1 MTNDNY
7 KQCKNCVMDTTDSRI
22 TFNVKGVCDHCIDFE
37 KDVSN
42 KWFPNEEGKLRLN
55 KIVDKIKKD
64 GENREFDCILGM
76 SGGVDSSYMLHL
88 AVKDLGLRPLVF
100 HVDSGW
106 NSEQAVKNIQL
117 MIEKL
122 GLDLY
127 TEVIN
132 WEEMK
137 DLQLAFIKSGVP
149 HIDLPQDMAY
159 MGTLFNFAHKHNIKY
174 ILNGGNVSTECVR
187 NPMEWIYY
195 GSDMLHVNDI
205 IKKFGTVKMQT
216 FPFLPILKH
225 KFYLRYFKGVKMI
238 RPLDNMVY
246 NKKLATDVL
255 MSEYGWKPYSQKHF
269 ESRFTKFYE
278 GYWLPQR
285 FGFDTRKVQ
294 LSSLILTEQLNRDE
308 AITILNKPSFNKE
321 SIEEDFKFIA
331 TKLGITVDEL
341 EIYFNS
347 PKKFYWDYKNQQL
360 FFSLGAKIL
369 KILGVEK
376 SIKR

>member
-1 MTNDNY
+1 
-7 KQCKNCVMDTTDSRI
+7 MDTTDSKI
-22 TFNVKGVCDHCIDFE
+22 TFNGQGICDHCIDFE
-37 KDVSN
+37 TDVKA
-42 KWFPNEEGKLRLN
+42 KWFPNEEGTSRL
-55 KIVDKIKKD
+55 KKVVLDIKND
-64 GENREFDCILGM
+64 GKNRDFDCILGM
-76 SGGVDSSYMLHL
+76 SGGLDSSYMLHL
-88 AVKDLGLRPLVF
+88 AVKELGLRPLVF

-149 HIDLPQDMAY
+149 HIDIPQDMAY
-159 MGTLFNFAHKHNIKY
+159 MATLFNFANKHNIKY

-187 NPMEWIYY
+187 NPKEWIYY
-195 GSDMLHVNDI
+195 GTDMLHMKDI
-205 IKKFGTVKMQT
+205 IKKFGTLEMQT
-216 FPFLPILKH
+216 FQFLPILKH
-225 KFYLRYFKGVKMI
+225 KFYLRYVRGLKMI
-238 RPLDNMVY
+238 RPLDNMIY
-246 NKKLATDVL
+246 NKEFATDVL
-255 MSEYGWKPYSQKHF
+255 MSEYGWKPFVQKHF

-294 LSSLILTEQLNRDE
+294 LSSLILTKQICRAE
-308 AITILNKPSFNKE
+308 AINLLKTPSFNKE
-321 SIEEDFKFIA
+321 TIEEEFNYVA
-331 TKLGITVDEL
+331 TKLGISSEKL
-341 EIYFNS
+341 KEYFNL
-347 PKKFYWDYKNQQL
+347 PKKFYWDYKNQQRL
-360 FFSLGAKIL
+360 FDIGAKIL
-369 KILGVEK
+369 KMLGVEK

>member
-1 MTNDNY
+1 
-7 KQCKNCVMDTTDSRI
+7 MDTTDSKI
-22 TFNVKGVCDHCIDFE
+22 TFNEKGICDHCIDFE
-37 KDVSN
+37 NDVVN
-42 KWFPNEEGKLRLN
+42 KWYPNEEGKLRLDQT
-55 KIVDKIKKD
+55 IAKIKKD
-64 GENREFDCILGM
+64 GENRDFDCILGM

-88 AVKDLGLRPLVF
+88 AVKELGLRPLVF

-159 MGTLFNFAHKHNIKY
+159 MGTLFNFANKHNIKY

-195 GSDMLHVNDI
+195 GTDMLQIKDI
-205 IKKFGTVKMQT
+205 IKKFGTIKMQT

-225 KFYLRYFKGVKMI
+225 KLYLRYFKGLKMI
-238 RPLDNMVY
+238 RPLDNMIY

-255 MSEYGWKPYSQKHF
+255 MSEYGWKPFVQKHF

-294 LSSLILTEQLNRDE
+294 LSSLILTKQISRDE
-308 AITILNKPSFNKE
+308 AITLLKTPSFNKE
-321 SIEEDFKFIA
+321 TIEEEFKFIA

-341 EIYFNS
+341 EIYFKS

-360 FFSLGAKIL
+360 FFSISAKIL

>member
-1 MTNDNY
+1 MEY
-7 KQCKNCVMDTTDSRI
+7 KICNNCVMDTSDSKI
-22 TFNVKGVCDHCIDFE
+22 SFDEHGVCDHCIDFE
-37 KDVSN
+37 KDVKQ
-42 KWFPNEEGKLRLN
+42 KWFPNEEGKLIL
-55 KIVDKIKKD
+55 KKTVSKIKKD
-64 GENREFDCILGM
+64 GKNRDFDCILGM

-117 MIEKL
+117 MIDKL

-137 DLQLAFIKSGVP
+137 DLQLSFFKSGVP
-149 HIDLPQDMAY
+149 HIDIPQDMAY
-159 MGTLFNFAHKHNIKY
+159 MATLFNFANKHNIKY
-174 ILNGGNVSTECVR
+174 ILNGGNISTECVR

-195 GSDMLHVNDI
+195 GTDMLQMKDI
-205 IKKFGTVKMQT
+205 IKKFGTIKLKT

-225 KFYLRYFKGVKMI
+225 KLYLRYFKGLKMI
-238 RPLDNMVY
+238 RPLDNMIY
-246 NKKLATDVL
+246 NKNFATDVL
-255 MSEYGWKPYSQKHF
+255 NKEYGWKPYSQKHF

-285 FGFDTRKVQ
+285 FGFDTRRIQ
-294 LSSLILTEQLNRDE
+294 FSSLILTKQMTRDE
-308 AITILNKPSFNKE
+308 AIEKLKKPSFNKKT
-321 SIEEDFKFIA
+321 IDEEFKYIA
-331 TKLGITVDEL
+331 TKLGITVKEL
-341 EIYFNS
+341 EGYFKL
-347 PKKFYWDYKNQQL
+347 PKKFYWDYKNQQNL
-360 FFSLGAKIL
+360 FKIGAKIL
-369 KILGVEK
+369 KIFGVEK

>member
-1 MTNDNY
+1 MKKKY
-7 KQCKNCVMDTTDSRI
+7 QICSKCVMDTTDSKI
-22 TFNVKGVCDHCIDFE
+22 TFNNQGICDHCIDFE
-37 KDVSN
+37 TDVKA
-42 KWFPNEEGKLRLN
+42 KWFPNEEGTSKLK
-55 KIVDKIKKD
+55 KIVAKIKND
-64 GENREFDCILGM
+64 GKNRDFDCILGM

-88 AVKDLGLRPLVF
+88 AVKELGLRPLVF

-149 HIDLPQDMAY
+149 HIDIPQDMAY
-159 MGTLFNFAHKHNIKY
+159 MATLFNFANKHNIKY

-187 NPMEWIYY
+187 NPKEWIYY
-195 GSDMLHVNDI
+195 GTDMLQMNDI
-205 IKKFGTVKMQT
+205 IKKFGTIEMQT
-216 FPFLPILKH
+216 FPFLPIWKH
-225 KFYLRYFKGVKMI
+225 KLYLRYFKGLKMI
-238 RPLDNMVY
+238 RPLDYMSY
-246 NKKLATDVL
+246 NKKLAADVL
-255 MSEYGWKPYSQKHF
+255 MSEYGWKPYVQKHF

-294 LSSLILTEQLNRDE
+294 LSSLILTEQISRNE
-308 AITILNKPSFNKE
+308 AITLLKTPSFNKE
-321 SIEEDFKFIA
+321 TIEEEFNYVA
-331 TKLGITVDEL
+331 TKLGISSEKL
-341 EIYFNS
+341 KEYFNL
-347 PKKFYWDYKNQQL
+347 PKKFYWDYKNQQSL
-360 FFSLGAKIL
+360 FNIGAKIL